1 MKKEERNRM
10 IDEIIEMMKEL
21 EELRKEKQK
30 SSAPPRV
37 NSAVSLATVKI

>member
-1 MKKEERNRM
+1 MTKEERRTM

-30 SSAPPRV
+30 SSASPRV
-37 NSAVSLATVKI
+37 NPVSLATIEI

>member
-10 IDEIIEMMKEL
+10 IDEIIDMMKEL
-21 EELRKEKQK
+21 EELRKEKQI

-37 NSAVSLATVKI
+37 NPAVSLATVKI

>member
-37 NSAVSLATVKI
+37 SPVSLATVKT